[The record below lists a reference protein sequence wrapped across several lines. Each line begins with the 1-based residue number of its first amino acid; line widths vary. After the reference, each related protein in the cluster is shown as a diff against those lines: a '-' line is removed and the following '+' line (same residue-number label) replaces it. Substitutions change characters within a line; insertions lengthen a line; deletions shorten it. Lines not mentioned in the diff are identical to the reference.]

1 MSKTFSLVSSD
12 GRRNAEIVWDSTN
25 KSVDWFKVGVRD
37 AFNIAEGF
45 SFLLLDMDGG
55 TCVIST
61 ALPSGT
67 YAVLKTDCVETIGSI
82 ISRADHHHTQR
93 STSIHLSGD
102 AQEGEGDISSRS
114 QEPENFEQN
123 LLRIACAD
131 AMISNERTFLA
142 WTRTALAIMMVCF
155 TFTLL
160 DDWSIRPKLDKIL
173 SNLSVVMFAFSFLG
187 CFLVGYVRYR
197 MFARL
202 LRTSAFSSSFSE
214 LDVDWSRS
222 HLAWVVATGVTLAF
236 AGLVYLGVLKVDDF
250 DAV

>member
-12 GRRNAEIVWDSTN
+12 GRRNAEIVWDPSN
-25 KSVDWFKVGVRD
+25 KSVDWFKMGVRD

-55 TCVIST
+55 TCVISA

-82 ISRADHHHTQR
+82 ISRADHQR
-93 STSIHLSGD
+93 SMSIHLSGD
-102 AQEGEGDISSRS
+102 APEGEGDISSGTH
-114 QEPENFEQN
+114 EPENFEQN
-123 LLRIACAD
+123 LLRISCAD

-155 TFTLL
+155 TFTFL
-160 DDWSIRPKLDKIL
+160 DDWSARPKYDKVL
-173 SNLSVVMFAFSFLG
+173 SNLSVLMFACSFLG

-222 HLAWVVATGVTLAF
+222 HLAWVMSTGVTLAF
-236 AGLVYLGVLKVDDF
+236 SGLVYLGVLTVGIF